1 MTKIQTSIV
10 CQPCLEKL
18 KASWTKLMFRSQA
31 NEGIANLVV
40 TIKDLT
46 GVPVT
51 KITDSEGLVH
61 FENIVKAEINFTV
74 STDSLL
80 NEVEKYASAKVI
92 KDFMSHNEIKFDDI
106 PQQFTL
112 HRKVNLADLW
122 DEEPEDNIIVKMHP
136 RISLVTNKVW
146 PECVT
151 IFEVNPLRCHV
162 PVFYDTNTYN
172 LVSSYNASLLSILS
186 YADYF
191 KDIIDEAKNTYNVGN
206 ITKKQ
211 NFDYPTYLS
220 DVIEHNLEEKGSQ
233 PCKAGTVIDVL
244 TRLRMGKHVSML
256 YKSNIDDYP
265 NIIDELAPFIIE
277 ERPYSHHFKG
287 IPVIETTPN
296 EISESSE
303 AFLWWNNDTIIIS
316 FRGTQEMI
324 KDLFITDGNILHK
337 NINLDGNDSKAND
350 TYEVHAGFYNY
361 VNVLYPLL
369 KYKVD
374 QLLQEKSRHV
384 IACGH
389 SLGGASASLFSL
401 YLDNMTSLIDKAPF
415 KSKMLSHRT
424 FTFGAPRVFTDTDEM
439 MDKVKDLVHFRHVN
453 HRDIVP
459 IIPPQSMGFQH
470 QGLLVQLVAYVNA
483 NKTTD
488 YATLVPHISSLAKDD
503 GFVGM
508 DINPLT
514 GFGYSYHKGIEYAKK
529 LAHQIADF
537 YEYDVSLEQRREMI
551 VKTLKAERDK
561 LKQNT
566 LIKRGWQPDRTTR
579 FTPAGRE
586 VTQIRHTIDQLN
598 LGIRL
603 LTEPNKVKQKVDE
616 HLESCCI
623 LYGDIKPSD
632 FVISQLE
639 HWKIFNKQNT

>member
-18 KASWTKLMFRSQA
+18 KTSWTKLMFRSQA

-92 KDFMSHNEIKFDDI
+92 KNFMPHSEITFDDI
-106 PQQFTL
+106 PQNFTL

-122 DEEPEDNIIVKMHP
+122 DEEPEDKVIVKMHP

-162 PVFYDTNTYN
+162 PVFYNSDTYN
-172 LVSSYNASLLSILS
+172 LVSSYNSSLLAILS

-191 KDIIDEAKNTYNVGN
+191 KDIIDDAKTYNTEKIIEAIDRN
-206 ITKKQ
+206 
-211 NFDYPTYLS
+211 PTYLS
-220 DVIEHNLEEKGSQ
+220 DVIEHNLEEKASQ

-244 TRLRMGKHVSML
+244 TRLRMGKHVNML
-256 YKSNIDDYP
+256 NKSNIFDYP
-265 NIIDELAPFIIE
+265 HILDELAPFIIE

-287 IPVIETTPN
+287 IPVIETTPI
-296 EISESSE
+296 EILESSE
-303 AFLWWNNDTIIIS
+303 AFLWWNNDTVIIS
-316 FRGTQEMI
+316 FRGTQEI
-324 KDLFITDGNILHK
+324 INDGLIIDANALHK
-337 NINLDGNDSKAND
+337 NINLDGSDSKANN

-384 IACGH
+384 IVCGH

-401 YLDNMTSLIDKAPF
+401 YLDNLVFEFDEETPF

-424 FTFGAPRVFTDTDEM
+424 FTFGAPRVFTATEEM
-439 MDKVKDLVHFRHVN
+439 MDKVQNLVHFRHVN
-453 HRDIVP
+453 HRDVVPIVP
-459 IIPPQSMGFQH
+459 PQTLGFQH
-470 QGLLVQLVAYVNA
+470 QGILVQLISYVNA

-488 YATLVPHISSLAKDD
+488 YATLLPHISSLAKDD

-514 GFGYSYHKGIEYAKK
+514 IFGGSYHSSVAYAKNI
-529 LAHQIADF
+529 AHQIADF

-561 LKQNT
+561 LKQHT
-566 LIKRGWQPDRTTR
+566 LIKRGWYPDRTTQNL
-579 FTPAGRE
+579 PQGRE
-586 VTQIRHTIDQLN
+586 VIQIRHTIDQLN